1 MSDTTARQ
9 ALHHRPGLSPWALG
23 TMAAVLSIATALAA
37 DVTFA
42 GDEDGRYSRERAACT
57 DGSSQQDRAT
67 CLKEAGAARDE
78 SRQGRLGVGAPVKDA
93 HATARCDAL
102 PAKDRSD
109 CIARIKGA
117 GTTSG
122 SVKEGGIYRELVT
135 KTPAPPPS
143 AVAPATRNADSLS
156 E

>member
-1 MSDTTARQ
+1 MSHPIPA
-9 ALHHRPGLSPWALG
+9 APKPHRGASLRAIGL
-23 TMAAVLSIATALAA
+23 MASVLSAATAFA
-37 DVTFA
+37 VESFA
-42 GDEDGRYSRERAACT
+42 GNTAASSYERERAACM

-78 SRQGRLGVGAPVKDA
+78 ARRGHLGANAKESGIQAN
-93 HATARCDAL
+93 ATARCNAL
-102 PAKDRSD
+102 PAKDRDD
-109 CIARIKGA
+109 CIARINGA

-135 KTPAPPPS
+135 KTPAPS
-143 AVAPATRNADSLS
+143 TASQ